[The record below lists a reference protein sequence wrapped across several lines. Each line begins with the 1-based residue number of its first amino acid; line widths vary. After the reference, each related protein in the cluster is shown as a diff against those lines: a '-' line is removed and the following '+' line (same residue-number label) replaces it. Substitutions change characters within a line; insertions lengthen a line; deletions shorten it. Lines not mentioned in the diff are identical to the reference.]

1 MTNETM
7 KPAFEPT
14 RQSRFSYSLRSLLLL
29 VILAAVLFGW
39 WFGRIPEVESK
50 FEIEGPLFVQYTIRK
65 SSNTTTG
72 DQITGALG
80 IDFQGDN
87 VVVYTEKGGTVLAS
101 DSLLHFVWLY
111 E

>member
-7 KPAFEPT
+7 KPTCEVT
-14 RQSRFSYSLRSLLLL
+14 QQRGFSFSLRSLLLL
-29 VILAAVLFGW
+29 VLLAALLFSW
-39 WFGRIPEVESK
+39 WFGQISEAESR
-50 FEIEGPLFVQYTIRK
+50 FDIEGPVFVQYTIRK
-65 SSNTTTG
+65 SPNTTAG

-87 VVVYTEKGGTVLAS
+87 VVVYTENGGTVLAS
-101 DSLLHFVWLY
+101 DTLLNFVWLY